1 MKMYECLQKISL
13 KFVPKIRI
21 NNSIGS
27 DNDLALV
34 RRQALIWTNGVSL
47 MTHMCHTMGDML
59 NKIDVGTPIKPR
71 LPYTHKSQSD

>member
-1 MKMYECLQKISL
+1 MKMYECLHNISL

-34 RRQALIWTNGVSL
+34 RR
-47 MTHMCHTMGDML
+47 
-59 NKIDVGTPIKPR
+59 
-71 LPYTHKSQSD
+71 